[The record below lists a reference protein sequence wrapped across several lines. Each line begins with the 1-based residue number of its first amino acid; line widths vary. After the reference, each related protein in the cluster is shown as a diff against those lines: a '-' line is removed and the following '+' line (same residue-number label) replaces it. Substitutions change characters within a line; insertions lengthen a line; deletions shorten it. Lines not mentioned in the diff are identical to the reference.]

1 MSRDLNSITNGWAY
15 DGSRVVARIIDGD
28 DGRPKVQLR
37 LDLGVMQMELDGR
50 PDGRRPHGYASLLEY
65 YRSLDET
72 GGAPAGRELP
82 QAACVELQ
90 QEAVQ
95 YYYRYLA
102 LSALQHLDGVIRD
115 TQHNLE
121 LLELVRC
128 HVADEQ
134 LAWQLLQF
142 FPYVRMMNAQATA
155 QKHVAEG
162 RYDEAMRATEQALQE
177 IRAFGEEH
185 GLGDVS
191 SKMQEIQTLSELL
204 LNIRSRRHVSPA
216 EKLRTELQR
225 AIEAED
231 YERAASLRDE
241 LKRLG

>member
-1 MSRDLNSITNGWAY
+1 M
-15 DGSRVVARIIDGD
+15 
-28 DGRPKVQLR
+28 P
-37 LDLGVMQMELDGR
+37 
-50 PDGRRPHGYASLLEY
+50 
-65 YRSLDET
+65 
-72 GGAPAGRELP
+72 
-82 QAACVELQ
+82 
-90 QEAVQ
+90 
-95 YYYRYLA
+95 
-102 LSALQHLDGVIRD
+102 
-115 TQHNLE
+115 
-121 LLELVRC
+121 
-128 HVADEQ
+128 DEQ

-162 RYDEAMRATEQALQE
+162 RYDEAMRDTEQALQE

-216 EKLRTELQR
+216 EKLRTELQH
-225 AIEAED
+225 AIDAED
-231 YERAASLRDE
+231 YERAAHLRDE